1 MRKLAVLFALSA
13 TAIAAHAA
21 TPSEVVRSFHD
32 ALARGKTDEA
42 RALLSPAV
50 KIYESGYVEGTRD
63 EYASHHLGADAEFAG
78 ATKVAVLRQDE
89 RVSGDMAVVTR
100 ETETRGRF
108 KDKDV
113 HSFGVETAVLERK
126 GDGWNIVH
134 FHWSSRKAK

>member
-1 MRKLAVLFALSA
+1 MRSR
-13 TAIAAHAA
+13 AARP
-21 TPSEVVRSFHD
+21 TR
-32 ALARGKTDEA
+32 

-63 EYASHHLGADAEFAG
+63 EYASHHLGADAEFAA
-78 ATKVAVLRQDE
+78 ATKVSVLRQDE

-113 HSFGVETAVLERK
+113 HAFGVETAVLEKK